1 MADDYEEEHV
11 VLGNGVVQLV
21 DLLHLQ
27 RLRAVC
33 LEEQTALHKD
43 GDKVEA

>member
-1 MADDYEEEHV
+1 M
-11 VLGNGVVQLV
+11 VLGNGEVRLL

-33 LEEQTALHKD
+33 LEEHTALRKD
-43 GDKVEA
+43 GDELEA